1 MITNRPGWFVV
12 TAGLACA
19 GGVFAGGCN
28 APDEIAT
35 STVTTGAAEEF
46 GSPRA
51 AAGTALP
58 DLGGVDTFV
67 ATQIRDQHA
76 SLQRAIE
83 SPETTPGA
91 RSRAYGEMG
100 KLLMAAGLLESAEAY
115 LLDAQS
121 LVAGEMRWPYYLGHL
136 YRTLGDLDGAA
147 ASFERALQLRP
158 EDPVTLVSLAEV
170 YLTQGRPEAAE
181 PLFARQLS
189 RQPGSVVANYGLGR
203 TALAMNDYERAV
215 SHLEAALAGSGDIAV
230 GVHYP
235 LALAYRALGESD
247 RAAAH
252 MARRA
257 DVDLLPADPLMEE
270 LEDLLQSPQ
279 AFEERGN
286 RALSGGDWQVAAVHF
301 RRGLEL
307 APDDPTLRHRL
318 GTALFQTGDVGG
330 AIEEFERIIRTTPD
344 YSLAHFSLGVV
355 LEGAGR
361 RLEATEHFS
370 AAVRHDPGHVE
381 ARLGLASLLRRSG
394 RFEESLD
401 QYEQVMR
408 QAPYPADDPRLA
420 EAPFGHAVTLVRL
433 GRYREARGRLED
445 ALATFPDQPFF
456 VLALAR
462 LLSAAP
468 DERVRNGD
476 RAVALVQALPEG
488 QRRMDLGETM
498 AMAMAEVGLYAQA
511 ATLQS
516 EALVMARR
524 GGRQDL
530 VPGIAEKLR
539 AYEERQ
545 PWRSR
550 DPVGFDPFLEQ
561 SSIGLP

>member
-1 MITNRPGWFVV
+1 MITNRPVWFVA
-12 TAGLACA
+12 TAALACA
-19 GGVFAGGCN
+19 GGVLAGSCN
-28 APDEIAT
+28 APDEVAT
-35 STVTTGAAEEF
+35 STVTAG
-46 GSPRA
+46 A
-51 AAGTALP
+51 AAGSGSRRIASGTHLP
-58 DLGGVDTFV
+58 DIGGVDTFV
-67 ATQIRDQHA
+67 AAQIRDQHA
-76 SLQRAIE
+76 SLQRALE

-100 KLLMAAGLLESAEAY
+100 KLLMAAGLLDAAEPY

-136 YRTLGDLDGAA
+136 HRTLGDLDGAA
-147 ASFERALQLRP
+147 ASFERALQLEP
-158 EDPVTLVSLAEV
+158 DDPVTLVSLAEV

-203 TALAMNDYERAV
+203 AALAMSDYERAV
-215 SHLEAALAGSGDIAV
+215 SHLEAALAESGDTAV

-235 LALAYRALGESD
+235 LALAYRALGEAD

-270 LEDLLQSPQ
+270 LENLLQSPQ

-286 RALSGGDWQVAAVHF
+286 RALSGGDWQTAATHF

-318 GTALFQTGDVGG
+318 GTAAYQMGDIEG
-330 AIEEFERIIRTTPD
+330 AVDEFERIIRTTPD
-344 YSLAHFSLGVV
+344 YSLAHFSLGIIM
-355 LEGAGR
+355 EAAGR
-361 RLEATEHFS
+361 RPEAIDHFA
-370 AAVRHDPGHVE
+370 AAVRHEPGHVD

-408 QAPYPADDPRLA
+408 QASYPADDPRLA
-420 EAPFGHAVTLVRL
+420 EAPFGYAVTLVRL

-468 DERVRNGD
+468 DERVRDGD
-476 RAVALVQALPEG
+476 RAVALMQVLPEG
-488 QRRMDLGETM
+488 QRRIDLGETM
-498 AMAMAEVGLYAQA
+498 AMALAEVGLYAQA
-511 ATLQS
+511 AALQS
-516 EALVMARR
+516 EALALARR

-550 DPVGFDPFLEQ
+550 DPVGFDPFLER
-561 SSIGLP
+561 SSIGRP